1 LDGSTEKT
9 MTLVTGAKLG
19 RYEIRSMLGEGGMG
33 EVYLARD
40 TQLDRDIALKILTA
54 DVARDQQRLHR
65 FLQEA
70 RAASALSHPN
80 VAHIYEIGEIE
91 GTHFIA
97 MEYIEGESLDKKI
110 AGRPLPLSAQLDF
123 AIQIADALDEAHG
136 RGIIHRD
143 IKSPNIMIDAR
154 RRVKVLDFGLAKL
167 STPAGVTEST
177 SNSELATR
185 VRTTPGIV
193 MGTVNYMSPEQ
204 ALGREVD
211 HRSDIFSLGVVLYE
225 MATGRLP
232 FTGDT
237 ITETI
242 DRITHSQPEAI
253 ARLNYDVPPEL
264 EVIIKKALRKD
275 REERYQAIHDLLV
288 DLKELKREADL
299 AAGLQR
305 STPPASRSVEI
316 PTQIYDSS
324 AAASQNSVLPAATTT
339 PIAQHPTSSAE
350 YVAGE
355 IKKNKKAV
363 IAVAAIVLIAGVAV
377 VGIGGAIV
385 FRYYGSRG
393 DSASKLPARPSNIKM
408 TRLTVNGKTQDAA
421 ISPDGKTVV
430 YVLLDGGKKSLW
442 IRQVATSSNIQ
453 IVAPSEANI
462 GRETF
467 SPDGNYVY
475 YQASD
480 KDNPGGALFQVPAF
494 GGVPRKI
501 LSNIASVIALSPD
514 GRRFAF
520 IRNDNAATGEDQ
532 LIVANADGS
541 NESKLAARKGD
552 AFFVSSGLSW
562 SPDGKFIASPAGAY
576 AGGFHLTVLT
586 VDAQTG
592 EQKEITSK
600 KFSDVGRVSWLS
612 DGSGVI
618 VNSTEI
624 GAAQSQIWLIPY
636 PMGEAQQI
644 THDLNDYGGTS
655 LTADS
660 RSLVT
665 VQWDVTANLWVAPMS
680 DLTHGKQVTSAKLEG
695 DRGLAWTPDG
705 KIVYTSLAA
714 GNLDLWIMN
723 ADGTNQKQ
731 LTTDPRED
739 SAPVVS
745 HDGRYIVFNSMRGPL
760 PSVWRMNIDGSNVK
774 QLTDKEDYLLGI
786 TADSKSIFFTSW
798 RTTKMSLWRMAM
810 DGGEPVQISNLFISG
825 ASISPDGKWMACRY
839 RNEEPNSLAK
849 VIILPVEGG
858 TPTKSF
864 DMPDTIVSNSPG
876 WFPDGKSLIVRDNRT
891 GTLNLWSLP
900 LDGGPMKQLTD
911 FKPDNLFAG
920 ALSRDG
926 KLMVLSRGTVTSDVI
941 LISDFR

>member
-1 LDGSTEKT
+1 MITAGT
-9 MTLVTGAKLG
+9 KLG
-19 RYEIRSMLGEGGMG
+19 RYEIRSKLGEGGMG

-80 VAHIYEIGEIE
+80 VAHIYEIGEVE

-97 MEYIEGESLDKKI
+97 MEYIAGESLDRKI
-110 AGRPLPLSAQLDF
+110 AGRPLRLSEQLDF

-143 IKSPNIMIDAR
+143 IKSSNIMINSR
-154 RRVKVLDFGLAKL
+154 RRVKVLDFGLAKI
-167 STPAGVTEST
+167 SAPAGVTDRT

-204 ALGREVD
+204 AMGREVD

-232 FTGDT
+232 FAGDT
-237 ITETI
+237 ITDTI
-242 DRITHSQPEAI
+242 DRIAHSQPEAI

-299 AAGLQR
+299 AAGLER

-324 AAASQNSVLPAATTT
+324 VISAQTGVLPAAATT

-355 IKKNKKAV
+355 IKKNKKKV
-363 IAVAAIVLIAGVAV
+363 IAVAVIVVIVGMAM
-377 VGIGGAIV
+377 VGIGGAIF

-393 DSASKLPARPSNIKM
+393 DAASKPPARRSDMKI
-408 TRLTVNGKTQDAA
+408 TRLTVNGKTQNAA

-430 YVLLDGGKKSLW
+430 YVLLDGGQKSLW
-442 IRQVATSSNIQ
+442 IRQVATNSNVQ
-453 IVAPSEANI
+453 IVAPAPVNI

-467 SPDGNYVY
+467 SPDGTYVY
-475 YQASD
+475 YQAFD
-480 KDNPGGALFQVPAF
+480 KDNPQGVLFQVAAF

-501 LSNIASVIALSPD
+501 LTNIVSPITFSPD
-514 GRRFAF
+514 GNRIAF

-532 LIVANADGS
+532 LIVANTDGS

-552 AFFVSSGLSW
+552 AFFPDSGPSW
-562 SPDGKFIASPAGAY
+562 SPDGKLIACPAGAY
-576 AGGFHLTVLT
+576 AGGFHLTVVT

-592 EQKEITSK
+592 EQKEITSE
-600 KFSDVGRVSWLS
+600 KFVDIGRVSWLS
-612 DGSGVI
+612 DGSGVL
-618 VNSTEI
+618 VNAAET
-624 GAAQSQIWLIPY
+624 GATQDQIWLIPY
-636 PMGEAQQI
+636 PMGAAQKI
-644 THDLNDYGGTS
+644 THDLNNYGGTS

-665 VQWDVTANLWVAPMS
+665 VEFDVSSNVWIAPAN
-680 DLTHGKQVTSAKLEG
+680 DLMHGKQITTGKLEA
-695 DRGLAWTPDG
+695 DRALTWTPDG
-705 KIVYTSLAA
+705 RIIYSSLAG
-714 GNLDLWIMN
+714 GNVDLWIMN

-731 LTTDPRED
+731 LTSDAAQEGETQ
-739 SAPVVS
+739 VS
-745 HDGRYIVFNSMRGPL
+745 PDGRYIFFNSTRGKL
-760 PSVWRMNIDGSNVK
+760 PSIWRMDIDGNNLK
-774 QLTDKEDYLLGI
+774 QITDQEDNLQDI
-786 TADSKSIFFTSW
+786 TADSKWIIFSSW
-798 RTTKMSLWRMAM
+798 RTTKLSLWRVSV
-810 DGGEPVQISNLFISG
+810 DGGEPVQITSLFTNS
-825 ASISPDGKWMACRY
+825 ARISPDGKSIVCRY
-839 RNEEPNSLAK
+839 RDENPG
-849 VIILPVEGG
+849 LPQRLIVLPIEGG
-858 TPTKSF
+858 APTKSL
-864 DMPDTIVSNSPG
+864 DLLPTTTGTPEWSA
-876 WFPDGKSLIVRDNRT
+876 DGKSVTMYDSRT
-891 GTLNLWSLP
+891 GTPNLWAVP
-900 LDGGPMKQLTD
+900 LDGSPMKQLTE
-911 FKPDNLFAG
+911 FKPDGVFSRQ
-920 ALSRDG
+920 LSFDR
-926 KLMVLSRGTVTSDVI
+926 KLMAMSRGLITSDVI